1 MTEDAGMIG
10 LVIVVAG
17 MAGSMVCG
25 IILDKTHAY
34 KVAVTKLSRNDALT
48 KKTFLAHF
56 NLYCTEN
63 SRICASSLFTSLKK
77 PAIKIQFHLS

>member
-34 KVAVTKLSRNDALT
+34 KVAITKLSRNDALN
-48 KKTFLAHF
+48 KKHF
-56 NLYCTEN
+56 SHISICTV
-63 SRICASSLFTSLKK
+63 LKIVEYV
-77 PAIKIQFHLS
+77 PPHYLHP